1 MYIKTIC
8 IAGSTIEISKTFSK
22 RYGKKIP
29 RGTNKNATPE
39 DVSKINE
46 IMAETKLR
54 RLINTNFQYKDIFLT
69 LTYRKNERP
78 SPAQAKKHRKDFIA
92 QLRKAYRKQGNELK
106 YIAVTEYGTEENPKA
121 IHHHLVI
128 NSIDIGIISDLWKF
142 GRPHIVPLDA
152 TGDYS
157 ALASY
162 LIKETRLA
170 FGAKRPPKCK
180 TLYTQPQP

>member
-8 IAGSTIEISKTFSK
+8 IAGSTIELSKTFSK

-29 RGTNKNATPE
+29 RGTNANTTPE

-54 RLINTNFQYKDIFLT
+54 RLINANFQYKDIFLT

-78 SPAQAKKHRKDFIA
+78 SPVDAKKHRKKFIVA
-92 QLRKAYRKQGNELK
+92 LQKEFKNHGSELK
-106 YIAVTEYGTEENPKA
+106 YVAVTEFGTEDEPKA

-128 NSIDIGIISDLWKF
+128 NAIDAGVISDLWQY
-142 GRPHIVPLDA
+142 GRPHITLLDA

-157 ALASY
+157 ALATY
-162 LIKETRLA
+162 LIKETRLT
-170 FGAKRPPKCK
+170 FGLKRPP
-180 TLYTQPQP
+180 